1 MVKSHLSC
9 RVNALLISV
18 LDDLHLVFLNR
29 GIDDQILP
37 ARDTSATRLL
47 LQPSLVS
54 SPSNAM
60 SRVDL
65 VYGQFKHILKHPRQ
79 QSLQELT
86 GLLQA
91 WICIYFDE
99 PHIEVFVEDEI
110 VAE

>member
-1 MVKSHLSC
+1 
-9 RVNALLISV
+9 
-18 LDDLHLVFLNR
+18 
-29 GIDDQILP
+29 
-37 ARDTSATRLL
+37 
-47 LQPSLVS
+47 
-54 SPSNAM
+54 M